1 MQICYNAL
9 EERLKMKKKIQKV
22 VALSLASMTLL
33 SGCGAKTIP
42 TLKNGDQAVVT
53 FKDDVKISINDFYS
67 ELKSKYG
74 TEVILNMIDKTILEK
89 KYSDYVEEAKKNA
102 DSVMSQLEASY
113 GDKLLSAIQTYTGYQ
128 TIDEYKNYVYL
139 SNLQNKAAEEYAKNN
154 ISEKEIKKY
163 YNDEIKPDIKVSHI
177 LISVNYA
184 TDASDEDK
192 TKAKDEAKAKAQEV
206 LDKLKAADKSK
217 IADTFSELAK
227 EYSNDDSSKNEGGN
241 LGFINT
247 DTLGSNYDK
256 LVAEAYKLKDGE
268 YSSNIVETEL
278 GYHLVYRT
286 ETKEKASL
294 DDVRDKIMDALVSDY
309 LSKNQEA
316 YIKSMQAVRKEYGMD
331 IVDDD
336 LNTNYTNY
344 IQNSLLKI
352 QESKNSSS
360 SNSSS
365 K

>member
-1 MQICYNAL
+1 MN
-9 EERLKMKKKIQKV
+9 KKIQKV

-42 TLKNGDQAVVT
+42 TLENGDQVVVT
-53 FKDDVKISINDFYS
+53 FNENAKISVTDFYNQM
-67 ELKSKYG
+67 KDKYG
-74 TEVILNMIDKTILEK
+74 TEVILNMIDKMILEK
-89 KYSDYVEEAKKNA
+89 KYADSTEEAHKNA
-102 DSVMSQLEASY
+102 DSVMSQLESSY

-128 TIDEYKNYVYL
+128 TLDEYKDYVYL
-139 SNLQNKAAEEYAKNN
+139 SYLQNKAAEDYAKDN
-154 ISEKEIKKY
+154 IGEKDIKKY

-184 TDASDEDK
+184 SDASDDDK
-192 TKAKDEAKAKAQEV
+192 TKAKNEAKAKAQEA

-227 EYSNDDSSKNEGGN
+227 EYSNDDSSKNDGGS

-247 DTLGSNYDK
+247 DTLGSNYNN
-256 LVAEAYKLKDGE
+256 LVTEAYKLKDGE

-286 ETKEKASL
+286 ETKEKAKL
-294 DDVRDKIMDALVSDY
+294 EDVRDKIIDSLVSDY

-316 YIKSMQAVRKEYGMD
+316 YIKSMQAVRKEYGMN
-331 IVDDD
+331 IIDDD

-352 QESKNSSS
+352 QENKKNSSS
-360 SNSSS
+360 NN
-365 K
+365 

>member
-1 MQICYNAL
+1 MN
-9 EERLKMKKKIQKV
+9 KKIQKV

-42 TLKNGDQAVVT
+42 TLENGDQAVVT
-53 FKDDVKISINDFYS
+53 FNENAKISVTDFYNQM
-67 ELKSKYG
+67 KDKYG
-74 TEVILNMIDKTILEK
+74 TEVILNMIDKMILEK
-89 KYSDYVEEAKKNA
+89 KYADSTEEARKNA
-102 DSVMSQLEASY
+102 DSVMSQLETSY

-128 TIDEYKNYVYL
+128 TLDEYKDYVYL
-139 SNLQNKAAEEYAKNN
+139 SYLQNKAAEDYAKDN
-154 ISEKEIKKY
+154 IGEKDIKKY

-184 TDASDEDK
+184 SDASDDDK
-192 TKAKDEAKAKAQEV
+192 TKAKNEAKAKAQEA

-227 EYSNDDSSKNEGGN
+227 EYSNDDSSKNDGGS

-247 DTLGSNYDK
+247 DTLGSNYNN
-256 LVAEAYKLKDGE
+256 LVTEAYKLKDGE

-286 ETKEKASL
+286 ETKEKAKL
-294 DDVRDKIMDALVSDY
+294 DDVRDKIIDALVSDY

-316 YIKSMQAVRKEYGMD
+316 YIKSMQAVRKEYGMN
-331 IVDDD
+331 IIDDD

-352 QESKNSSS
+352 QENKKNSSS
-360 SNSSS
+360 NN
-365 K
+365 

>member
-1 MQICYNAL
+1 MN
-9 EERLKMKKKIQKV
+9 KKIQKV

-42 TLKNGDQAVVT
+42 TLENGDQAVVT
-53 FKDDVKISINDFYS
+53 FNENAKISVTDFYNQM
-67 ELKSKYG
+67 KDKYG
-74 TEVILNMIDKTILEK
+74 TAVILNMIDKMILEK
-89 KYSDYVEEAKKNA
+89 KYADSTEEAHKNA
-102 DSVMSQLEASY
+102 DSVMSQLETSY

-128 TIDEYKNYVYL
+128 TLDEYKDYVYL
-139 SNLQNKAAEEYAKNN
+139 SYLQNKAAEDYAKDN
-154 ISEKEIKKY
+154 ISEKDIKKY

-184 TDASDEDK
+184 SDASDDDK
-192 TKAKDEAKAKAQEV
+192 TKAKNEAKAKAQEA

-227 EYSNDDSSKNEGGN
+227 EYSNDDSSKDDGGS

-247 DTLGSNYDK
+247 DTLGSNYNN
-256 LVAEAYKLKDGE
+256 LVTEAYKLKDGE

-286 ETKEKASL
+286 ETKEKAKL
-294 DDVRDKIMDALVSDY
+294 DDVRDKIIDSLVSDY

-316 YIKSMQAVRKEYGMD
+316 YIKSMQAVRKEYGMN
-331 IVDDD
+331 IIDDD

-352 QESKNSSS
+352 QENKKNSSS
-360 SNSSS
+360 NN
-365 K
+365 

>member
-1 MQICYNAL
+1 MN
-9 EERLKMKKKIQKV
+9 KKIQKV

-42 TLKNGDQAVVT
+42 TLENGDQAVVT
-53 FKDDVKISINDFYS
+53 FNEDTKISVTDFYNQM
-67 ELKSKYG
+67 KDKYG
-74 TEVILNMIDKTILEK
+74 TEVILNMIDKMILEK
-89 KYSDYVEEAKKNA
+89 KYADSTEEAHKNA
-102 DSVMSQLEASY
+102 DSVMSQLESSY

-128 TIDEYKNYVYL
+128 TLDEYKDYVYL
-139 SNLQNKAAEEYAKNN
+139 SYLQNKAAEDYAKDN
-154 ISEKEIKKY
+154 IGEKDIKKY

-184 TDASDEDK
+184 SDASDDDK
-192 TKAKDEAKAKAQEV
+192 TKAKNEAKAKAQEA

-227 EYSNDDSSKNEGGN
+227 EYSNDDSSKDDGGS

-247 DTLGSNYDK
+247 DTLGSNYNN
-256 LVAEAYKLKDGE
+256 LVTEAYKLKDGE

-286 ETKEKASL
+286 ETKEKAKL
-294 DDVRDKIMDALVSDY
+294 DDVRDKIIDALVSDY
-309 LSKNQEA
+309 LSENQEA
-316 YIKSMQAVRKEYGMD
+316 YIKSMQAVRKEYGMN
-331 IVDDD
+331 IIDDD

-352 QESKNSSS
+352 QENKKNSSS
-360 SNSSS
+360 SN
-365 K
+365 

>member
-1 MQICYNAL
+1 MN
-9 EERLKMKKKIQKV
+9 KKIQKV

-42 TLKNGDQAVVT
+42 TLENGDQAVVT
-53 FKDDVKISINDFYS
+53 FNDDAKISITDFYNQM
-67 ELKSKYG
+67 KDKYG
-74 TEVILNMIDKTILEK
+74 TEVILNMIDKMVLEK
-89 KYSDYVEEAKKNA
+89 KYADSIEEAHKNA
-102 DSVMSQLEASY
+102 DSVMSQLETSY

-128 TIDEYKNYVYL
+128 TLDEYKDYVYL
-139 SNLQNKAAEEYAKNN
+139 SYLQNKAAEDYAKDN
-154 ISEKEIKKY
+154 ISEKDIKKY

-184 TDASDEDK
+184 SDASDDDK
-192 TKAKDEAKAKAQEV
+192 TKAKNEAKAKAQEA

-227 EYSNDDSSKNEGGN
+227 EYSNDDSSKDDGGN

-247 DTLGSNYDK
+247 DTLGSNYNN
-256 LVAEAYKLKDGE
+256 LVTEAYKLKDGE

-286 ETKEKASL
+286 ETKEKADLES
-294 DDVRDKIMDALVSDY
+294 VRDTIVDALVSDY
-309 LSKNQEA
+309 LKDNQEA

-331 IVDDD
+331 IIDDD

-352 QESKNSSS
+352 QENKKNSSS
-360 SNSSS
+360 NN
-365 K
+365 

>member
-1 MQICYNAL
+1 MN
-9 EERLKMKKKIQKV
+9 KKIQKV

-42 TLKNGDQAVVT
+42 TLENGDQAVVT
-53 FKDDVKISINDFYS
+53 FNENAKISVNDFYNQMK
-67 ELKSKYG
+67 EKYG
-74 TEVILNMIDKTILEK
+74 TEVILNMIDKMILEK
-89 KYSDYVEEAKKNA
+89 KYADSTEEARKNA
-102 DSVMSQLEASY
+102 DSVMSQLETSY

-128 TIDEYKNYVYL
+128 TLDEYKDYVYL
-139 SNLQNKAAEEYAKNN
+139 SYLQNKAAEDYAKDN
-154 ISEKEIKKY
+154 IGEKDIKKY

-184 TDASDEDK
+184 SDASDDDK
-192 TKAKDEAKAKAQEV
+192 TKAKNEAKAKAQEA

-227 EYSNDDSSKNEGGN
+227 EYSNDDSSKDDGGS

-247 DTLGSNYDK
+247 DTLGSNYNN
-256 LVAEAYKLKDGE
+256 LVTEAYKLKDGE

-286 ETKEKASL
+286 ETKEKAKL
-294 DDVRDKIMDALVSDY
+294 DDVRDKIIDALVSDY
-309 LSKNQEA
+309 LSENQEA
-316 YIKSMQAVRKEYGMD
+316 YIKSMQAVRKEYGMN
-331 IVDDD
+331 IIDDD

-352 QESKNSSS
+352 QENKKNSSS
-360 SNSSS
+360 SN
-365 K
+365 

>member
-1 MQICYNAL
+1 MN
-9 EERLKMKKKIQKV
+9 KKIQKV

-42 TLKNGDQAVVT
+42 TLENGDQAIVT
-53 FKDDVKISINDFYS
+53 FNENAKISVTDFYNQM
-67 ELKSKYG
+67 KDKYG
-74 TEVILNMIDKTILEK
+74 TEVILNMIDKMILEK
-89 KYSDYVEEAKKNA
+89 KYADSTEEAHKNA
-102 DSVMSQLEASY
+102 DSVMSQLESSY

-128 TIDEYKNYVYL
+128 TLDEYKDYVYL
-139 SNLQNKAAEEYAKNN
+139 SYLQNKAAEDYAKDN
-154 ISEKEIKKY
+154 IGEKDIKKY

-184 TDASDEDK
+184 SDASDDDK
-192 TKAKDEAKAKAQEV
+192 TKAKNEAKAKAQEA

-227 EYSNDDSSKNEGGN
+227 EYSNDDSSKNDGGS

-247 DTLGSNYDK
+247 DTLGSNYNN
-256 LVAEAYKLKDGE
+256 LVTEAYKLKDGE

-286 ETKEKASL
+286 ETKEKAKL
-294 DDVRDKIMDALVSDY
+294 EDVRDKIIDSLVSDY

-316 YIKSMQAVRKEYGMD
+316 YIKSMQAVRKEYGMN
-331 IVDDD
+331 IIDDD

-352 QESKNSSS
+352 QENKKNSSS
-360 SNSSS
+360 NN
-365 K
+365 

>member
-1 MQICYNAL
+1 MN
-9 EERLKMKKKIQKV
+9 KKIQKV

-42 TLKNGDQAVVT
+42 TLENGDQAVVT
-53 FKDDVKISINDFYS
+53 FNENAKISVTDFYNQM
-67 ELKSKYG
+67 KDKYG
-74 TEVILNMIDKTILEK
+74 TEVILNMIDKMILEK
-89 KYSDYVEEAKKNA
+89 KYADSTEEAHKNA
-102 DSVMSQLEASY
+102 DSVMSQLETSY

-128 TIDEYKNYVYL
+128 TLDEYKDYVYL
-139 SNLQNKAAEEYAKNN
+139 SYLQNKAAEDYAKDN
-154 ISEKEIKKY
+154 ISEKDIKKY

-184 TDASDEDK
+184 SDASDDDK
-192 TKAKDEAKAKAQEV
+192 TKAKNEAKAKAQEA

-227 EYSNDDSSKNEGGN
+227 EYSNDDSSKNDGGS

-247 DTLGSNYDK
+247 DTLGSNYNN
-256 LVAEAYKLKDGE
+256 LVTEAYKLKDGE

-286 ETKEKASL
+286 ETKEKAKL
-294 DDVRDKIMDALVSDY
+294 EDVRDKIIDALVSDY
-309 LSKNQEA
+309 LKKNQEA
-316 YIKSMQAVRKEYGMD
+316 YIKSMQAVRKEYGMN
-331 IVDDD
+331 IIDDD

-352 QESKNSSS
+352 QENKKNSSS
-360 SNSSS
+360 NN
-365 K
+365 

>member
-1 MQICYNAL
+1 MN
-9 EERLKMKKKIQKV
+9 KKIQKV

-42 TLKNGDQAVVT
+42 TLENGDQAVVT
-53 FKDDVKISINDFYS
+53 FNEDAKISITDFYNQM
-67 ELKSKYG
+67 KDKYG
-74 TEVILNMIDKTILEK
+74 TEVILNMIDKMVLEK
-89 KYSDYVEEAKKNA
+89 KYADSIEEAHKNA
-102 DSVMSQLEASY
+102 DSVMSQLETSY

-128 TIDEYKNYVYL
+128 TLDEYKDYVYL
-139 SNLQNKAAEEYAKNN
+139 SYLQNKAAEDYAKDN
-154 ISEKEIKKY
+154 ISEKDIKKY

-184 TDASDEDK
+184 TDASDDDK
-192 TKAKDEAKAKAQEV
+192 TKAKNEAKAKAQEA

-227 EYSNDDSSKNEGGN
+227 EYSNDDSSKDDGGN

-256 LVAEAYKLKDGE
+256 LVTEAYKLKDGE

-286 ETKEKASL
+286 ETKEKADLES
-294 DDVRDKIMDALVSDY
+294 VRDTIVDALVSDY
-309 LSKNQEA
+309 LKENQEA

-331 IVDDD
+331 IIDDD

-352 QESKNSSS
+352 QENKKNSSS
-360 SNSSS
+360 NN
-365 K
+365 

>member
-1 MQICYNAL
+1 MN
-9 EERLKMKKKIQKV
+9 KKIQKV
-22 VALSLASMTLL
+22 VALSIASMTLL

-42 TLKNGDQAVVT
+42 TLNDGSQAIVT
-53 FKDDVKISINDFYS
+53 FKDDVKISINDFYN
-67 ELKSKYG
+67 KMKDRYG
-74 TEVILNMIDKTILEK
+74 TEVILNMIDKMILEK
-89 KYSDYVEEAKKNA
+89 KYADAIEDAKKNA

-128 TIDEYKNYVYL
+128 TLDEYKDYVYL
-139 SNLQNKAAEEYAKNN
+139 SYLQNKADEDYAKEN

-184 TDASDEDK
+184 SDASDDDK
-192 TKAKDEAKAKAQEV
+192 TKAKNEAKAKAQEA

-217 IADTFSELAK
+217 IAETFSELAK
-227 EYSNDDSSKNEGGN
+227 EYSNDDSSKDDGGN

-256 LVAEAYKLKDGE
+256 LVTEAYKLKDGE

-286 ETKEKASL
+286 ETKEKAQL
-294 DDVRDKIMDALVSDY
+294 DDVKDKIIDALVSDY
-309 LSKNQEA
+309 LKENQEA

-352 QESKNSSS
+352 QENKKNNSSS
-360 SNSSS
+360 N
-365 K
+365 

>member
-1 MQICYNAL
+1 MN
-9 EERLKMKKKIQKV
+9 KKIQKV

-42 TLKNGDQAVVT
+42 TLENGDQAVVT
-53 FKDDVKISINDFYS
+53 FNEDAKISITDFYNQM
-67 ELKSKYG
+67 KDKYG
-74 TEVILNMIDKTILEK
+74 TEVILNMIDKMVLEK
-89 KYSDYVEEAKKNA
+89 KYADSIEEAHKNA
-102 DSVMSQLEASY
+102 DSVMSQLETSY

-128 TIDEYKNYVYL
+128 TLDEYKDYVYL
-139 SNLQNKAAEEYAKNN
+139 SYLQNKAAEDYAKDN
-154 ISEKEIKKY
+154 ISEKDIKKY

-184 TDASDEDK
+184 SDASDDDK
-192 TKAKDEAKAKAQEV
+192 TKAKNEAKAKAQEA

-227 EYSNDDSSKNEGGN
+227 EYSNDDSSKNDGGS

-247 DTLGSNYDK
+247 DTLGSNYNN
-256 LVAEAYKLKDGE
+256 LVTEAYKLKDGE

-286 ETKEKASL
+286 ETKEKADLES
-294 DDVRDKIMDALVSDY
+294 VRDTIVDALVSDY
-309 LSKNQEA
+309 LKDNQEA

-331 IVDDD
+331 IIDDD

-352 QESKNSSS
+352 QENKKNSSS
-360 SNSSS
+360 NN
-365 K
+365 

>member
-1 MQICYNAL
+1 MN
-9 EERLKMKKKIQKV
+9 KKIQKV

-42 TLKNGDQAVVT
+42 TLENGDQAVVT
-53 FKDDVKISINDFYS
+53 FNENAKISVTDFYNQM
-67 ELKSKYG
+67 KDKYG
-74 TEVILNMIDKTILEK
+74 TEVILNMIDKMILEK
-89 KYSDYVEEAKKNA
+89 KYADSTEEAHKNA
-102 DSVMSQLEASY
+102 DSVMSQLETSY

-128 TIDEYKNYVYL
+128 TLDEYKDYVYL
-139 SNLQNKAAEEYAKNN
+139 SYLQNKAAEDYAKDN
-154 ISEKEIKKY
+154 IGEKDIKKY

-184 TDASDEDK
+184 SDASDDDK
-192 TKAKDEAKAKAQEV
+192 TKAKNEAKAKAQEA

-227 EYSNDDSSKNEGGN
+227 EYSNDDSSKNDGGR

-247 DTLGSNYDK
+247 DTLGSNYNN
-256 LVAEAYKLKDGE
+256 LVTEAYKLKDGE

-286 ETKEKASL
+286 ETKEKAKL
-294 DDVRDKIMDALVSDY
+294 EDVRDKIIDSLVSDY

-316 YIKSMQAVRKEYGMD
+316 YIKSMQAVRKEYGMN
-331 IVDDD
+331 IIDDD

-352 QESKNSSS
+352 QENKKNSSS
-360 SNSSS
+360 NN
-365 K
+365 

>member
-1 MQICYNAL
+1 MN
-9 EERLKMKKKIQKV
+9 KKIQKV

-42 TLKNGDQAVVT
+42 TLENGDQAVVT
-53 FKDDVKISINDFYS
+53 FNENAKISVTDFYNQM
-67 ELKSKYG
+67 KDKYG
-74 TEVILNMIDKTILEK
+74 TEVILNMIDKMILEK
-89 KYSDYVEEAKKNA
+89 KYADSTEEAHKNA
-102 DSVMSQLEASY
+102 DSVMSQLETSY

-128 TIDEYKNYVYL
+128 TLDEYKDYVYL
-139 SNLQNKAAEEYAKNN
+139 SYLQNKAAEDYAKDN
-154 ISEKEIKKY
+154 IGEKDIKKY

-184 TDASDEDK
+184 SDASDDDK
-192 TKAKDEAKAKAQEV
+192 TKAKNEAKAKAQEA

-227 EYSNDDSSKNEGGN
+227 EYSNDDSSKNDGGS

-247 DTLGSNYDK
+247 DTLGSNYNN
-256 LVAEAYKLKDGE
+256 LVTEAYKLKDGE

-286 ETKEKASL
+286 ETKEKAKL
-294 DDVRDKIMDALVSDY
+294 DDVRDKIIDALVSDY

-316 YIKSMQAVRKEYGMD
+316 YIKSMQAVRKEYGMN
-331 IVDDD
+331 IIDDD

-352 QESKNSSS
+352 QENKKNSSS
-360 SNSSS
+360 NN
-365 K
+365 

>member
-1 MQICYNAL
+1 MN
-9 EERLKMKKKIQKV
+9 KKIQKV

-42 TLKNGDQAVVT
+42 TLENGDQAVVT
-53 FKDDVKISINDFYS
+53 FNENAKISVNDFYNQM
-67 ELKSKYG
+67 KDKYG
-74 TEVILNMIDKTILEK
+74 TEVILNMIDKMILEK
-89 KYSDYVEEAKKNA
+89 KYADSTEEAHKNA
-102 DSVMSQLEASY
+102 DSVMSQLESSY

-128 TIDEYKNYVYL
+128 TLDEYKDYVYL
-139 SNLQNKAAEEYAKNN
+139 SYLQNKAAEDYAKDN
-154 ISEKEIKKY
+154 ISKKDIKKY

-184 TDASDEDK
+184 SDASDDDK
-192 TKAKDEAKAKAQEV
+192 TKAKNEAKAKAQEA

-227 EYSNDDSSKNEGGN
+227 EYSNDDSSKDDGGN

-247 DTLGSNYDK
+247 DTLGSNYNN
-256 LVAEAYKLKDGE
+256 LVTEAYKLKDGE

-286 ETKEKASL
+286 ETKEKAKL
-294 DDVRDKIMDALVSDY
+294 DDVRDKIIDALVSDY
-309 LSKNQEA
+309 LSENQEA
-316 YIKSMQAVRKEYGMD
+316 YIKSMQAVRKEYGMN
-331 IVDDD
+331 IIDDD

-352 QESKNSSS
+352 QENKKNSSS
-360 SNSSS
+360 SN
-365 K
+365 

>member
-1 MQICYNAL
+1 MN
-9 EERLKMKKKIQKV
+9 KKIQKV

-42 TLKNGDQAVVT
+42 TLENGDQAVVT
-53 FKDDVKISINDFYS
+53 FNEDAKISVTDFYNQM
-67 ELKSKYG
+67 KDKYG
-74 TEVILNMIDKTILEK
+74 TEVILNMIDKMILEK
-89 KYSDYVEEAKKNA
+89 KYADSTEEAHKNA
-102 DSVMSQLEASY
+102 DSVMSQLESSY

-128 TIDEYKNYVYL
+128 TLDEYKDYVYL
-139 SNLQNKAAEEYAKNN
+139 SYLQNKAAEDYAKDN
-154 ISEKEIKKY
+154 IGEKDIKKY

-184 TDASDEDK
+184 SDASDDDK
-192 TKAKDEAKAKAQEV
+192 TKAKNEAKAKAQEA

-227 EYSNDDSSKNEGGN
+227 EYSNDDSSKDDGGS

-247 DTLGSNYDK
+247 DTLGSNYNN
-256 LVAEAYKLKDGE
+256 LVTEAYKLKDGE

-286 ETKEKASL
+286 ETKEKAKL
-294 DDVRDKIMDALVSDY
+294 EDVRDKIIDSLVSDY

-316 YIKSMQAVRKEYGMD
+316 YIKSMQAVRKEYGMN
-331 IVDDD
+331 IIDDD

-352 QESKNSSS
+352 QENKKNSSS
-360 SNSSS
+360 NN
-365 K
+365 

>member
-1 MQICYNAL
+1 MN
-9 EERLKMKKKIQKV
+9 KKIQKV

-42 TLKNGDQAVVT
+42 TLENGDQAVVT
-53 FKDDVKISINDFYS
+53 FNENAKISVTDFYNQM
-67 ELKSKYG
+67 KDKYG
-74 TEVILNMIDKTILEK
+74 TEVILNMIDKMILEK
-89 KYSDYVEEAKKNA
+89 KYADSTEEAHKNA
-102 DSVMSQLEASY
+102 DSVMSQLESSY

-128 TIDEYKNYVYL
+128 TLDEYKDYVYL
-139 SNLQNKAAEEYAKNN
+139 SYLQNKAAEDYAKDN
-154 ISEKEIKKY
+154 IGEKDIKKY

-184 TDASDEDK
+184 SDASDDDK
-192 TKAKDEAKAKAQEV
+192 TKAKNEAKAKAQEA

-227 EYSNDDSSKNEGGN
+227 EYSNDDSSKDDGGS

-247 DTLGSNYDK
+247 DTLGSNYNN
-256 LVAEAYKLKDGE
+256 LVTEAYKLKDGE

-286 ETKEKASL
+286 ETKEKAKL
-294 DDVRDKIMDALVSDY
+294 EDVRDKIIDSLVSDY

-316 YIKSMQAVRKEYGMD
+316 YIKSMQAVRKEYGMN
-331 IVDDD
+331 IIDDD

-352 QESKNSSS
+352 QENKKNSSS
-360 SNSSS
+360 NN
-365 K
+365 

>member
-1 MQICYNAL
+1 MN
-9 EERLKMKKKIQKV
+9 KKIQKV
-22 VALSLASMTLL
+22 VALSIASMTLL

-42 TLKNGDQAVVT
+42 TLNDGSQAIVT
-53 FKDDVKISINDFYS
+53 FKDDVKISINDFYN
-67 ELKSKYG
+67 KMKDRYG
-74 TEVILNMIDKTILEK
+74 TEVILNMIDKMILEK
-89 KYSDYVEEAKKNA
+89 KYADAIEDAKKNA

-128 TIDEYKNYVYL
+128 TLDEYKDYVYL
-139 SNLQNKAAEEYAKNN
+139 SYLQNKAAEDYAKEN

-184 TDASDEDK
+184 SDASDDDK
-192 TKAKDEAKAKAQEV
+192 TKAKNEAKAKAQEA

-217 IADTFSELAK
+217 IAETFSELAK
-227 EYSNDDSSKNEGGN
+227 EYSNDDSSKDDGGN

-256 LVAEAYKLKDGE
+256 LVTEAYKLKDGE

-286 ETKEKASL
+286 ETKEKAKL
-294 DDVRDKIMDALVSDY
+294 DDVKDKIIDALVSNY
-309 LSKNQEA
+309 LKENQEA

-352 QESKNSSS
+352 QENKKNNSSS
-360 SNSSS
+360 N
-365 K
+365 

>member
-1 MQICYNAL
+1 MN
-9 EERLKMKKKIQKV
+9 KKIQKV

-42 TLKNGDQAVVT
+42 TLENGDQAVVT
-53 FKDDVKISINDFYS
+53 FNENAKISVTDFYNQM
-67 ELKSKYG
+67 KDKYG
-74 TEVILNMIDKTILEK
+74 TEVILNMIDKMILEK
-89 KYSDYVEEAKKNA
+89 KYADSTEEAHKNA
-102 DSVMSQLEASY
+102 DSVMSQLESSY

-128 TIDEYKNYVYL
+128 TLDEYKDYVYL
-139 SNLQNKAAEEYAKNN
+139 SYLQNKAAEDYAKDN
-154 ISEKEIKKY
+154 IGEKDIKKY

-184 TDASDEDK
+184 SDASDDDK
-192 TKAKDEAKAKAQEV
+192 TKAKNEAKAKAQEA

-227 EYSNDDSSKNEGGN
+227 EYSNDDSSKDDGGS

-247 DTLGSNYDK
+247 DTLGSNYNN
-256 LVAEAYKLKDGE
+256 LVTEAYKLKDGE

-286 ETKEKASL
+286 ETKEKAKL
-294 DDVRDKIMDALVSDY
+294 EDVRDKIIDALVSDY

-316 YIKSMQAVRKEYGMD
+316 YIKSMQAVRKEYGMN
-331 IVDDD
+331 IIDDD

-352 QESKNSSS
+352 QENKKNSSS
-360 SNSSS
+360 NN
-365 K
+365 

>member
-1 MQICYNAL
+1 MN
-9 EERLKMKKKIQKV
+9 KKIQKV

-42 TLKNGDQAVVT
+42 TLENGEQAVVT
-53 FKDDVKISINDFYS
+53 FNDDVKISINDFYNQMK
-67 ELKSKYG
+67 ERYG
-74 TEVILNMIDKTILEK
+74 TEVILNMIDKMVLEK
-89 KYSDYVEEAKKNA
+89 KYADSKDEAQKNA

-128 TIDEYKNYVYL
+128 TLDEYKDYVYL
-139 SNLQNKAAEEYAKNN
+139 SYLQNKAAEDYAKEN

-184 TDASDEDK
+184 TDASDDDK
-192 TKAKDEAKAKAQEV
+192 TKAKNEAKAKAQEA
-206 LDKLKAADKSK
+206 LDKLKAADQSK
-217 IADTFSELAK
+217 IAEVFSELAK
-227 EYSNDDSSKNEGGN
+227 EYSNDDSSKDDGGN

-256 LVAEAYKLKDGE
+256 LVTEAYKLKDGE

-286 ETKEKASL
+286 ETKEKANLES
-294 DDVRDKIMDALVSDY
+294 VRDTIVDALVSDY
-309 LSKNQEA
+309 LKENQEA

-331 IVDDD
+331 IIDDD

-352 QESKNSSS
+352 QENKKNSSS
-360 SNSSS
+360 NN
-365 K
+365 

>member
-1 MQICYNAL
+1 MN
-9 EERLKMKKKIQKV
+9 KKIQKV

-42 TLKNGDQAVVT
+42 TLENGDQAVVT
-53 FKDDVKISINDFYS
+53 FNENAKISVTDFYNQM
-67 ELKSKYG
+67 KDKYG
-74 TEVILNMIDKTILEK
+74 TEVILHMIDKMILEK
-89 KYSDYVEEAKKNA
+89 KYADSTEEAHKNA
-102 DSVMSQLEASY
+102 DSVMSQLETSY

-128 TIDEYKNYVYL
+128 TLDEYKDYVYL
-139 SNLQNKAAEEYAKNN
+139 SYLQNKAAEDYAKDN
-154 ISEKEIKKY
+154 IGEKDIKKY

-184 TDASDEDK
+184 SDASDDDK
-192 TKAKDEAKAKAQEV
+192 TKAKNEAKAKAQEA

-227 EYSNDDSSKNEGGN
+227 EYSNDDSSKDDGGS

-247 DTLGSNYDK
+247 DTLGSNYNN
-256 LVAEAYKLKDGE
+256 LVTEAYKLKDGE

-286 ETKEKASL
+286 ETKEKAKL
-294 DDVRDKIMDALVSDY
+294 EDVRDKIIDSLVSDY

-316 YIKSMQAVRKEYGMD
+316 YIKSMQAVRKEYGMN
-331 IVDDD
+331 IIDDD

-352 QESKNSSS
+352 QENKKNSSS
-360 SNSSS
+360 NN
-365 K
+365 

>member
-1 MQICYNAL
+1 MN
-9 EERLKMKKKIQKV
+9 KKIQKV

-42 TLKNGDQAVVT
+42 TLENGDQAIVT
-53 FKDDVKISINDFYS
+53 FNENAKISVTDFYNQM
-67 ELKSKYG
+67 KDKYG
-74 TEVILNMIDKTILEK
+74 TEVILNMIDKMILEK
-89 KYSDYVEEAKKNA
+89 KYADSTEEAHKNA
-102 DSVMSQLEASY
+102 DSVMSQLETSY

-128 TIDEYKNYVYL
+128 TLDEYKDYVYL
-139 SNLQNKAAEEYAKNN
+139 SYLQNKAAEDYAKDN
-154 ISEKEIKKY
+154 IGEKDIKKY

-184 TDASDEDK
+184 SDASDDDK
-192 TKAKDEAKAKAQEV
+192 TKAKNEAKAKAQEA

-227 EYSNDDSSKNEGGN
+227 EYSNDDSSKNDGGS

-247 DTLGSNYDK
+247 DTLGSNYNN
-256 LVAEAYKLKDGE
+256 LVTEAYKLKDGE

-286 ETKEKASL
+286 ETKEKAKL
-294 DDVRDKIMDALVSDY
+294 EDVRDKIIDSLVSDY

-316 YIKSMQAVRKEYGMD
+316 YIKSMQAVRKEYGMN
-331 IVDDD
+331 IIDDD

-352 QESKNSSS
+352 QENKKNSSS
-360 SNSSS
+360 NN
-365 K
+365 

>member
-1 MQICYNAL
+1 MN
-9 EERLKMKKKIQKV
+9 KKIQKV

-42 TLKNGDQAVVT
+42 TLENGDQAVVT
-53 FKDDVKISINDFYS
+53 FNENAKISVTDFYNQM
-67 ELKSKYG
+67 KDKYG
-74 TEVILNMIDKTILEK
+74 TEVILNMIDKMILEK
-89 KYSDYVEEAKKNA
+89 KYADSTEEAHKNA
-102 DSVMSQLEASY
+102 DSVMSQLETSY

-128 TIDEYKNYVYL
+128 TLDEYKDYVYL
-139 SNLQNKAAEEYAKNN
+139 SYLQNKAAEDYAKDN
-154 ISEKEIKKY
+154 IGEKDIKKY

-184 TDASDEDK
+184 SDASDDDK
-192 TKAKDEAKAKAQEV
+192 TKAKNEAKAKAQEA

-217 IADTFSELAK
+217 IADTFSKLAK
-227 EYSNDDSSKNEGGN
+227 EYSNDDSSKDDGGS

-247 DTLGSNYDK
+247 DTLGSNYNN
-256 LVAEAYKLKDGE
+256 LVTEAYKLKDGE

-286 ETKEKASL
+286 ETKEKAKL
-294 DDVRDKIMDALVSDY
+294 EDVRDKIIDSLVSDY

-316 YIKSMQAVRKEYGMD
+316 YIKSMQAVRKEYGMN
-331 IVDDD
+331 IIDDD

-352 QESKNSSS
+352 QENKKNSSS
-360 SNSSS
+360 NN
-365 K
+365 

>member
-1 MQICYNAL
+1 MN
-9 EERLKMKKKIQKV
+9 KKIQKV
-22 VALSLASMTLL
+22 VALSIASMTLL

-42 TLKNGDQAVVT
+42 TLNDGSQAIVT
-53 FKDDVKISINDFYS
+53 FKDDVKISINDFYN
-67 ELKSKYG
+67 KMKDRYG
-74 TEVILNMIDKTILEK
+74 TEVILNMIDKMILEK
-89 KYSDYVEEAKKNA
+89 KYANAIEDAKKNA

-128 TIDEYKNYVYL
+128 TLDEYKDYVYL
-139 SNLQNKAAEEYAKNN
+139 SYLQNKAAEDYAKEN

-184 TDASDEDK
+184 SDASDDDK
-192 TKAKDEAKAKAQEV
+192 TKAKNEAKAKAQEA

-217 IADTFSELAK
+217 IAETFSELAK
-227 EYSNDDSSKNEGGN
+227 EYSNDDSSKDDGGN

-256 LVAEAYKLKDGE
+256 LVTEAYKLKDGE

-286 ETKEKASL
+286 ETKEKAKL
-294 DDVRDKIMDALVSDY
+294 DDVKDKIIDALVSDY
-309 LSKNQEA
+309 LKENQEA

-352 QESKNSSS
+352 QENKK

-365 K
+365 N

>member
-1 MQICYNAL
+1 MN
-9 EERLKMKKKIQKV
+9 KKIQKV

-42 TLKNGDQAVVT
+42 TLENGEQAVVT
-53 FKDDVKISINDFYS
+53 FNDDVKISINDFYNQMK
-67 ELKSKYG
+67 ERYG
-74 TEVILNMIDKTILEK
+74 TEVILNMIDKMVLEK
-89 KYSDYVEEAKKNA
+89 KYADSKDEAQKNA

-128 TIDEYKNYVYL
+128 TLDEYKDYVYL
-139 SNLQNKAAEEYAKNN
+139 SYLQNKAAEDYAKEN

-184 TDASDEDK
+184 TDASDDDK
-192 TKAKDEAKAKAQEV
+192 TKAKNEAKAKAQEA
-206 LDKLKAADKSK
+206 LDKLKAADQSK
-217 IADTFSELAK
+217 IAEVFSELAK
-227 EYSNDDSSKNEGGN
+227 EYSNDDSSKDDGGN

-256 LVAEAYKLKDGE
+256 LVTEAYKLKDGE

-286 ETKEKASL
+286 ETKEKANLES
-294 DDVRDKIMDALVSDY
+294 VRDTIVDALVSDY
-309 LSKNQEA
+309 LKENQEA

-331 IVDDD
+331 IIDDD

-352 QESKNSSS
+352 QENKKNSSS
-360 SNSSS
+360 SN
-365 K
+365 

>member
-1 MQICYNAL
+1 MN
-9 EERLKMKKKIQKV
+9 KKIQKV

-42 TLKNGDQAVVT
+42 TLENGDQAVVT
-53 FKDDVKISINDFYS
+53 FNENAKISVTDFYNQM
-67 ELKSKYG
+67 KDKYG
-74 TEVILNMIDKTILEK
+74 TEVILNMIDKMILEK
-89 KYSDYVEEAKKNA
+89 KYADSTEEAHKNA
-102 DSVMSQLEASY
+102 DSVMSQLETSY

-128 TIDEYKNYVYL
+128 TLDEYKDYVYL
-139 SNLQNKAAEEYAKNN
+139 SYLQNKAAEDYAKDN
-154 ISEKEIKKY
+154 IGEKDIKKY
-163 YNDEIKPDIKVSHI
+163 YNDEITPDIKVSHI

-184 TDASDEDK
+184 SDASDDDK
-192 TKAKDEAKAKAQEV
+192 TKAKNEAKAKAQEA

-227 EYSNDDSSKNEGGN
+227 EYSNDDSSKDDGGS

-247 DTLGSNYDK
+247 DTLGSNYNN
-256 LVAEAYKLKDGE
+256 LVTEAYKLKDGE

-286 ETKEKASL
+286 ETKEKAKL
-294 DDVRDKIMDALVSDY
+294 EDVRDKIIDSLVSDY

-316 YIKSMQAVRKEYGMD
+316 YIKSMQAVRKEYGMN
-331 IVDDD
+331 IIDDD

-352 QESKNSSS
+352 QENKKNSSS
-360 SNSSS
+360 NN
-365 K
+365 

>member
-1 MQICYNAL
+1 MN
-9 EERLKMKKKIQKV
+9 KKIQKV

-42 TLKNGDQAVVT
+42 TLENGDQAVVT
-53 FKDDVKISINDFYS
+53 FNENAKISVNDFYNQM
-67 ELKSKYG
+67 KDKYG
-74 TEVILNMIDKTILEK
+74 TEVILNMIDKMILEK
-89 KYSDYVEEAKKNA
+89 KYADSTEEAHKNA
-102 DSVMSQLEASY
+102 DSVMSQLESSY

-128 TIDEYKNYVYL
+128 ARDEYKDYVYL
-139 SNLQNKAAEEYAKNN
+139 SYLQNKAAEDYAKDN
-154 ISEKEIKKY
+154 IGEKDIKKY

-184 TDASDEDK
+184 SDASDDDK
-192 TKAKDEAKAKAQEV
+192 TKAKNEAKAKAQEA

-227 EYSNDDSSKNEGGN
+227 EYSNDDSSKDDGGS

-247 DTLGSNYDK
+247 DTLGSNYNN
-256 LVAEAYKLKDGE
+256 LVTEAYKLKDGE

-286 ETKEKASL
+286 ETKEKAKL
-294 DDVRDKIMDALVSDY
+294 DEVRDKIIDALVSDY
-309 LSKNQEA
+309 LSENQEA
-316 YIKSMQAVRKEYGMD
+316 YIKSMQAVRKEYGMN
-331 IVDDD
+331 IIDDD

-352 QESKNSSS
+352 QENKKNSSS
-360 SNSSS
+360 SN
-365 K
+365 

>member
-1 MQICYNAL
+1 MN
-9 EERLKMKKKIQKV
+9 KKIQKV

-42 TLKNGDQAVVT
+42 TLENGEQAVVT
-53 FKDDVKISINDFYS
+53 FNDDVKISINDFYNQMK
-67 ELKSKYG
+67 ERYG
-74 TEVILNMIDKTILEK
+74 TEVILNMIDKMVLEK
-89 KYSDYVEEAKKNA
+89 KYADTIEDAQKNA

-128 TIDEYKNYVYL
+128 TLDEYKDYVYL
-139 SNLQNKAAEEYAKNN
+139 SYLQNKAAEDYAKEN

-184 TDASDEDK
+184 TDASDDDK
-192 TKAKDEAKAKAQEV
+192 TKAKNEAKAKAQEA
-206 LDKLKAADKSK
+206 LDKLKAADQSK
-217 IADTFSELAK
+217 IAEVFSELAK
-227 EYSNDDSSKNEGGN
+227 EYSNDDSSKDDGGN

-256 LVAEAYKLKDGE
+256 LVTEAYKLKDGE

-286 ETKEKASL
+286 ETKEKADLES
-294 DDVRDKIMDALVSDY
+294 VRDTIVDALVSDY
-309 LSKNQEA
+309 LKENQEA

-331 IVDDD
+331 IIDDD

-352 QESKNSSS
+352 QENKKNSSS
-360 SNSSS
+360 SN
-365 K
+365 

>member
-1 MQICYNAL
+1 MN
-9 EERLKMKKKIQKV
+9 KKIQKV

-42 TLKNGDQAVVT
+42 TLENGDQAVVT
-53 FKDDVKISINDFYS
+53 FNENAKISVNDFYNQM
-67 ELKSKYG
+67 KDKYG
-74 TEVILNMIDKTILEK
+74 TEVILNMIDKMILEK
-89 KYSDYVEEAKKNA
+89 KYADSTEEAHKNA
-102 DSVMSQLEASY
+102 DSVMSQLESSY

-128 TIDEYKNYVYL
+128 TLDEYKDYVYL
-139 SNLQNKAAEEYAKNN
+139 SYLQNKAAEDYAKDN
-154 ISEKEIKKY
+154 IGEKDIKKY

-184 TDASDEDK
+184 SDASDDDK
-192 TKAKDEAKAKAQEV
+192 TKAKNEAKAKAQEA

-227 EYSNDDSSKNEGGN
+227 EYSNDDSSKDDGGS

-247 DTLGSNYDK
+247 DTLGSNYNN
-256 LVAEAYKLKDGE
+256 LVTEAYKLKDGE

-286 ETKEKASL
+286 ETKEKAKL
-294 DDVRDKIMDALVSDY
+294 DDVRDKIIDALVSDY
-309 LSKNQEA
+309 LSENQEA
-316 YIKSMQAVRKEYGMD
+316 YIKSMQAVRKEYGMN
-331 IVDDD
+331 IIDDD

-352 QESKNSSS
+352 QENKKNSSS
-360 SNSSS
+360 SN
-365 K
+365 

>member
-1 MQICYNAL
+1 MN
-9 EERLKMKKKIQKV
+9 KKIQKV

-42 TLKNGDQAVVT
+42 TLENGDQAVVT
-53 FKDDVKISINDFYS
+53 FNEDAKISVTDFYNQM
-67 ELKSKYG
+67 KDKYG
-74 TEVILNMIDKTILEK
+74 TEVILNMIDKMILEK
-89 KYSDYVEEAKKNA
+89 KYADSTEEAHKNA
-102 DSVMSQLEASY
+102 DSVMSQLETSY

-128 TIDEYKNYVYL
+128 TLDEYKDYVYL
-139 SNLQNKAAEEYAKNN
+139 SYLQNKAAEDYAKDN
-154 ISEKEIKKY
+154 IGEKDIKKY

-184 TDASDEDK
+184 SDASDDDK
-192 TKAKDEAKAKAQEV
+192 TKAKNEAKAKAQEA

-227 EYSNDDSSKNEGGN
+227 EYSNDDSSKNDGGS

-247 DTLGSNYDK
+247 DTLGSNYNN
-256 LVAEAYKLKDGE
+256 LVTEAYKLKDGE

-286 ETKEKASL
+286 ETKEKAKL
-294 DDVRDKIMDALVSDY
+294 EDVRDKIIDSLVSDY

-316 YIKSMQAVRKEYGMD
+316 YIKSMQAVRKEYGMN
-331 IVDDD
+331 IIDDD

-352 QESKNSSS
+352 QENKKNSSS
-360 SNSSS
+360 NN
-365 K
+365 

>member
-1 MQICYNAL
+1 MN
-9 EERLKMKKKIQKV
+9 KKIQKV

-42 TLKNGDQAVVT
+42 TLENGDQAVVT
-53 FKDDVKISINDFYS
+53 FNENAKISVTDFYNQM
-67 ELKSKYG
+67 KDKYG
-74 TEVILNMIDKTILEK
+74 TEVILNMIDKMILEK
-89 KYSDYVEEAKKNA
+89 KYADSTEEAHKNA
-102 DSVMSQLEASY
+102 DSVMSQLETSY

-128 TIDEYKNYVYL
+128 TLDEYKDYVYL
-139 SNLQNKAAEEYAKNN
+139 SYLQNKAAEDYAKDN
-154 ISEKEIKKY
+154 ISEKDIKKY

-184 TDASDEDK
+184 SDASDDDK
-192 TKAKDEAKAKAQEV
+192 TKAKNEAKAKAQEA

-227 EYSNDDSSKNEGGN
+227 EYSNDDSSKDDGGS

-247 DTLGSNYDK
+247 DTLGSNYNN
-256 LVAEAYKLKDGE
+256 LVTEAYKLKDGE

-286 ETKEKASL
+286 ETKEKAKL
-294 DDVRDKIMDALVSDY
+294 DDVRDKIIDSLVSDY

-316 YIKSMQAVRKEYGMD
+316 YIKSMQAVRKEYGMN
-331 IVDDD
+331 IIDDD

-352 QESKNSSS
+352 QENKKNSSS
-360 SNSSS
+360 NN
-365 K
+365 

>member
-1 MQICYNAL
+1 MN
-9 EERLKMKKKIQKV
+9 KKIQKV

-42 TLKNGDQAVVT
+42 TLENGEQAVVT
-53 FKDDVKISINDFYS
+53 FNDDVKISINDFYNQMK
-67 ELKSKYG
+67 ERYG
-74 TEVILNMIDKTILEK
+74 TEVILNMIDKMVLEK
-89 KYSDYVEEAKKNA
+89 KYADSKDEAQKNA

-128 TIDEYKNYVYL
+128 TLDEYKDYVYL
-139 SNLQNKAAEEYAKNN
+139 SYLQNKAAEDYAKEN

-184 TDASDEDK
+184 TDASDDDK
-192 TKAKDEAKAKAQEV
+192 TKAKNEAKAKAREA
-206 LDKLKAADKSK
+206 LDKLKAADQSK
-217 IADTFSELAK
+217 IAEVFSELAK
-227 EYSNDDSSKNEGGN
+227 EYSNDDSSKDDGGN

-256 LVAEAYKLKDGE
+256 LVTEAYKLKDGE

-286 ETKEKASL
+286 ETKEKADLES
-294 DDVRDKIMDALVSDY
+294 VRDTIVDALVSDY
-309 LSKNQEA
+309 LKENQEA
-316 YIKSMQAVRKEYGMD
+316 YIKSMQAVRKEYGMN
-331 IVDDD
+331 IIDDD

-352 QESKNSSS
+352 QENKKNSSS
-360 SNSSS
+360 SN
-365 K
+365 

>member
-1 MQICYNAL
+1 MN
-9 EERLKMKKKIQKV
+9 KKIQKV

-42 TLKNGDQAVVT
+42 TLENGDQAVVT
-53 FKDDVKISINDFYS
+53 FNENAKISVNDFYNQM
-67 ELKSKYG
+67 KDKYG
-74 TEVILNMIDKTILEK
+74 TEVILNMIDKMILEK
-89 KYSDYVEEAKKNA
+89 KYADSTEEAHKNA
-102 DSVMSQLEASY
+102 DSVMSQLETSY

-128 TIDEYKNYVYL
+128 TLDEYKDYVYL
-139 SNLQNKAAEEYAKNN
+139 SYLQNKAAEDYAKDN
-154 ISEKEIKKY
+154 IGEKDIKKY

-184 TDASDEDK
+184 SDASDDDK
-192 TKAKDEAKAKAQEV
+192 TKAKNEAKAKAQEA

-227 EYSNDDSSKNEGGN
+227 EYSNDDSSKDDGGS

-247 DTLGSNYDK
+247 DTLGSNYNN
-256 LVAEAYKLKDGE
+256 LVTEAYKLKDGE

-286 ETKEKASL
+286 ETKEKAKL
-294 DDVRDKIMDALVSDY
+294 DDVRDKIIDALVSDY
-309 LSKNQEA
+309 LSENQEA
-316 YIKSMQAVRKEYGMD
+316 YIKSMQAVRKEYGMN
-331 IVDDD
+331 IIDDD

-352 QESKNSSS
+352 QENKKNSSS
-360 SNSSS
+360 SN
-365 K
+365 